1 MRINEDYFDQVT
13 VNDID
18 DEDVVSVGY

>member
-13 VNDID
+13 VNDVD